1 MAAQRLT
8 TGTDFL
14 SQCISYIFLP
24 QREARN
30 KMEQWKRLSVGI
42 WALHPEGWVPGQF
55 ASLEG
60 QGQEN
65 TSLGPG
71 QA

>member
-1 MAAQRLT
+1 
-8 TGTDFL
+8 
-14 SQCISYIFLP
+14 
-24 QREARN
+24 
-30 KMEQWKRLSVGI
+30 MEQWKRLSVGI
-42 WALHPEGWVPGQF
+42 WALHPKGWLPGQF